1 MSKKQFRYKLNL
13 QTFAERT
20 LRDIRADIAAKK
32 DEIRQMLDKATN
44 EKRGFNAEEETA
56 YGELETELGALE
68 AEAVREERS
77 ERFKMESGTGA
88 PKTPDDPN
96 HEPEFRDIGD
106 FVSTLVKNP
115 HDTRFKQYRD
125 MTLGS
130 KTTGGIFVPQQLSKE
145 MFRLATEAAIV
156 RPRARVI
163 PADSQYPDASIQW
176 PVLDQQ
182 SETSNM
188 YGGVEVQWIEEGA
201 EKPRTDASFS
211 DFTLQP
217 HEVAGTIEVTDKLL
231 RNVSGMNTLLNSLLS
246 GAILHAEDNAFLFGD
261 GTGKPNGVSSAPAVI
276 TVPRAT
282 AGQITYTDVV
292 KMLAKAKLSSDL
304 IWVASQST
312 LVQLLTMTDPS
323 GRYIYQANANDATK
337 GTLLGYPIRWT
348 ERGPL
353 AGTAGDLMLLD
364 LGYYIIKDGSGIFIE
379 ASSHVKFTS
388 NRTIIKAFWNVDGG
402 PWIKA
407 PLKLENGDTVS
418 PFVKLGVPT
427 P

>member
-1 MSKKQFRYKLNL
+1 MSKKQLKYTLNL

-20 LRDIRADIAAKK
+20 LRDIRAELAAKK
-32 DEIRQMLDKATN
+32 DEIRQMLDKATT
-44 EKRGFNAEEETA
+44 EKRGFTKEEDDS
-56 YGELETELGALE
+56 YLVLENEVEALE
-68 AEAVREERS
+68 AEIVREERS
-77 ERFKMESGTGA
+77 ERFKMEAGTGS
-88 PKTPDDPN
+88 PKTPEDPN
-96 HEPEFRDIGD
+96 HETEFRSLGE
-106 FVSTLVKNP
+106 FVSTV
-115 HDTRFKQYRD
+115 RFDPTDSRLKQYRD
-125 MTLGS
+125 MTLGNKS
-130 KTTGGIFVPQQLSKE
+130 TGGIFVPQQLSKE

-163 PADSQYPDASIQW
+163 PADGQYPDASIQW
-176 PVLDQQ
+176 PILDQQ

-201 EKPRTDASFS
+201 EKPRTDANFT

-246 GAILHAEDNAFLFGD
+246 QAILHAEDNAFLYGD
-261 GTGKPNGVSSAPAVI
+261 GLGKPDGVNLSPAVI

-353 AGTAGDLMLLD
+353 SGTAGDLMLLD